1 MLLVN
6 GKVTK
11 ITYATMEILKDK
23 NRDEYYGSVKILFEL
38 NNKGG
43 YIIFDVDKLD
53 STDFSYFSNKKYE
66 CVPRYEEN
74 TINNLEVYNTM
85 YFYSDDAFINIMQV
99 EFGNI
104 TNDEIECNVKINE
117 EYISLDFA
125 DILKLKKS

>member
-6 GKVTK
+6 GKETK
-11 ITYATMEILKDK
+11 ITYATLEILKNK

-43 YIIFDVDKLD
+43 YVIFDVDKLD
-53 STDFSYFSNKKYE
+53 STDITYFSHKKYD
-66 CVPRYEEN
+66 CVPRYEKN

-104 TNDEIECNVKINE
+104 TNDEIECKVKINE
-117 EYISLDFA
+117 EYISLDFV